1 MAKTK
6 PIITSAE
13 PAADIN
19 APYTIGI
26 LDRFGNWQE
35 VNDGIFLHA
44 SSQYASLADALRDAP
59 AVIGSQMDVVVR
71 DAAGRIVWRES
82 EAK

>member
-1 MAKTK
+1 M
-6 PIITSAE
+6 
-13 PAADIN
+13 N

-26 LDRFGNWQE
+26 LDRFGNWQQ
-35 VNDGIFLHA
+35 VNEGIFPHL

-59 AVIGSQMDVVVR
+59 AVVGGQLDVVVR
-71 DAAGRIVWRES
+71 DVAGRIVWRAS